1 MKKMP
6 VKVIKRKNSQ
16 SRLRKQAKTRKSL
29 VQLGDRPGT
38 TLNIFCHQHLRHV
51 AHFQIFSMNK
61 QQKKNSRDETKDI
74 GRRPL
79 SQGREMQ
86 QMNICKRRK
95 KTMQEKKKKKND
107 DNGDGS
113 AAGGRCGPSR
123 HDPQRGKHA
132 PRAVGLTAEAVIA
145 TAGPGTTQRS
155 SSSWSSGRVMQSS
168 LSPILAVQQSRPRQ
182 TE

>member
-1 MKKMP
+1 MKIDHMNENRMKKTP

-79 SQGREMQ
+79 SQGQEMQ

-95 KTMQEKKKKKND
+95 KTMQEKKKTTTMVKAVLRAEDVVPRDTIPNEE
-107 DNGDGS
+107 S
-113 AAGGRCGPSR
+113 TL
-123 HDPQRGKHA
+123 RG
-132 PRAVGLTAEAVIA
+132 L
-145 TAGPGTTQRS
+145 
-155 SSSWSSGRVMQSS
+155 
-168 LSPILAVQQSRPRQ
+168 LA
-182 TE
+182 